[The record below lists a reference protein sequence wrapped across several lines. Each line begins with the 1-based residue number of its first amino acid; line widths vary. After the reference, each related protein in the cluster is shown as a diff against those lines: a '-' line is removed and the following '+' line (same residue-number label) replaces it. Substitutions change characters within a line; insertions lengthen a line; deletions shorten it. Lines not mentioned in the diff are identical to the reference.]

1 MAKIH
6 SLKGGMEKGSQI
18 QIMTGLERYARDC
31 QYYPEG
37 IDKSLKDCF
46 VCRRNWIRYLFK
58 KGNFGC

>member
-1 MAKIH
+1 
-6 SLKGGMEKGSQI
+6 MEKGSQI
-18 QIMTGLERYARDC
+18 QIMKGLERYARNC